1 MTAAERASREIS
13 QAALRASDAEQE
25 LERLANEMLAAG
37 ASPDLDC
44 QEAVAETA
52 RRLRL
57 LSESLH

>member
-1 MTAAERASREIS
+1 LTAAERASREIR

-25 LERLANEMLAAG
+25 LERLGDEMLAAG
-37 ASPDLDC
+37 VSPDLDC

-52 RRLRL
+52 TRLRQ